1 MFGDPVFDSFCLKR
15 PIAVM
20 GQLTL
25 CRLLNATVVDEIFK
39 EQAQEQYHRKLVF
52 SSLTK
57 LMSSVVMSKH
67 ASVNAA
73 YKKMKSEVGVSL
85 NALYNK
91 LDRVEPRISQALV
104 RHSYAQVAEIRKGL
118 GGNCQHDLP
127 GYRTRIFD
135 GNHIAGTHHR
145 LKETRNSTAS
155 PLPGKSV
162 VVLDP
167 RFKAIVDYFPLEDG
181 HAQERTALDDLLKTV
196 KRNDLWIG
204 DRNFCTL
211 KPIYEIQLRNA
222 AFIIRQHA
230 QLIGD
235 RLGKRKKV
243 GRSEDATVYERSITV
258 SNGRNGTSLVL
269 RRIEVELDEPSRN
282 GDKTIFILTNLPKKS
297 ADGLK
302 VAALYRT
309 RWKIETAFQVLT
321 TSLNCE
327 INTLCYPKAALF
339 VFALALVAYNSL
351 AVVEAAIAKS
361 RGRQFGQQMSHYYM
375 ALEIAE
381 TTDGMLIAL
390 PIEKWTKMGNVSL
403 DKFNKALCKVANNID
418 LEVYKKA
425 TRKPKKP
432 TPKKHDKTKP
442 HVSTAKLLALRKS
455 KTAC

>member
-1 MFGDPVFDSFCLKR
+1 M
-15 PIAVM
+15 
-20 GQLTL
+20 
-25 CRLLNATVVDEIFK
+25 
-39 EQAQEQYHRKLVF
+39 
-52 SSLTK
+52 
-57 LMSSVVMSKH
+57 
-67 ASVNAA
+67 
-73 YKKMKSEVGVSL
+73 
-85 NALYNK
+85 
-91 LDRVEPRISQALV
+91 
-104 RHSYAQVAEIRKGL
+104 
-118 GGNCQHDLP
+118 
-127 GYRTRIFD
+127 
-135 GNHIAGTHHR
+135 
-145 LKETRNSTAS
+145 
-155 PLPGKSV
+155 
-162 VVLDP
+162 
-167 RFKAIVDYFPLEDG
+167 
-181 HAQERTALDDLLKTV
+181 
-196 KRNDLWIG
+196 
-204 DRNFCTL
+204 
-211 KPIYEIQLRNA
+211 
-222 AFIIRQHA
+222 
-230 QLIGD
+230 
-235 RLGKRKKV
+235 
-243 GRSEDATVYERSITV
+243 
-258 SNGRNGTSLVL
+258 
-269 RRIEVELDEPSRN
+269 
-282 GDKTIFILTNLPKKS
+282 
-297 ADGLK
+297 
-302 VAALYRT
+302 AALYRT